1 MLGKHA
7 PQGSFAP
14 LVAGIERPGDQSVQS
29 KALRAA
35 VAPSQRLLKGLEKDD
50 LSQISAAA
58 GELAGLGGGVTPSG
72 DDYLLGAIYALWTR
86 LPTERAKIAAAA
98 VANPAVERTNAIS
111 AEWLKSAARGEA
123 AEDWH
128 KLAKSL
134 GTETELEPMAVRLIR
149 RGHTSG
155 ADAMAGFVS
164 ALNTLG

>member
-1 MLGKHA
+1 MLFRSTGN
-7 PQGSFAP
+7 
-14 LVAGIERPGDQSVQS
+14 ERHQDQSIQS

-35 VAPSQRLLKGLEKDD
+35 VSPSQRLLKALAHDD
-50 LSQISAAA
+50 LSQTQAAA

-72 DDYLLGAIYALWTR
+72 DDYLQGVIYALWTR
-86 LPTERAKIAAAA
+86 LPTGKAKIAAAA

-111 AEWLKSAARGEA
+111 AEWLKSATRGEA

-128 KLAKSL
+128 FLVNAL
-134 GTETELEPMAVRLIR
+134 GTETELEPVALRLIR

-164 ALNTLG
+164 ALYTLDQRP